1 MCITGTVDIFLPGTF
16 LFEVLVMHIMYFQK
30 HTKSLELISRLYKH
44 FLSHDFQFGGDSSYL
59 AAMNDY
65 IRQSHE
71 KFK

>member
-1 MCITGTVDIFLPGTF
+1 
-16 LFEVLVMHIMYFQK
+16 MYFQK

-71 KFK
+71 KFKYVLKSISSKIQLKKQ